1 MKRKIIV
8 FLHSLTI
15 KKYKKIMAI
24 ELKDATFEEVVM
36 KETKLVVIDCGA
48 TWCGPC
54 QHIAPIIEELAN
66 EYEGKAVICKC
77 DVDENSEIPSKF
89 MIRNVPTVL
98 FIKDGKVLDKLV
110 GSQSKST
117 FVEKIEK
124 YL

>member
-1 MKRKIIV
+1 
-8 FLHSLTI
+8 
-15 KKYKKIMAI
+15 MAI
-24 ELKDATFEEVVM
+24 ELTDATFEQVVM

-54 QHIAPIIEELAN
+54 QHIAPIIEELAE
-66 EYEGKAVICKC
+66 EYKDKAVICKC
-77 DVDENSEIPSKF
+77 DVDENSEIPQKF

-98 FIKDGKVLDKLV
+98 FIKGGNVVDKLV

-117 FVEKIEK
+117 FKEKIEK